1 MRTVIKITSLV
12 FTIFILLSCIEQEGD
27 YGEVGNEVISNL
39 TNKEWNRKYHSVL
52 DDGTEIDMD
61 VTYVLKDNGNGI
73 YKETATYKSGKIE
86 ERTSYFHWTFTTPN
100 FKYIYLDLDCYW
112 EIDKLTKSHLCI
124 YETWDDPVVTPGQ
137 FYKDYQEYNYINETK

>member
-1 MRTVIKITSLV
+1 MKTVIKITSLV

-100 FKYIYLDLDCYW
+100 FKYIYLDLGLLLGD
-112 EIDKLTKSHLCI
+112 
-124 YETWDDPVVTPGQ
+124 
-137 FYKDYQEYNYINETK
+137 

>member
-1 MRTVIKITSLV
+1 MKTVIKITSLV

-100 FKYIYLDLDCYW
+100 FKYIYLDLECYW

>member
-1 MRTVIKITSLV
+1 MKTVIKITSLV

-61 VTYVLKDNGNGI
+61 VTYVLKDNGKGI

>member
-1 MRTVIKITSLV
+1 MKTVIKITSLV

-73 YKETATYKSGKIE
+73 YKETTTYKSGKIE

>member
-1 MRTVIKITSLV
+1 MKTVIKITSLV

-61 VTYVLKDNGNGI
+61 VTYVLKDNRKGI

>member
-1 MRTVIKITSLV
+1 MKTVIKITSLV

-112 EIDKLTKSHLCI
+112 EIDKLTKSNLCI

>member
-1 MRTVIKITSLV
+1 MKTVIKLTSLV

>member
-1 MRTVIKITSLV
+1 MKTVIKITSLV

-27 YGEVGNEVISNL
+27 YGEAGNEVISNL

>member
-27 YGEVGNEVISNL
+27 YGEVGNKVISNL

>member
-1 MRTVIKITSLV
+1 MKTVIKITSLV
-12 FTIFILLSCIEQEGD
+12 FTIFTLLSCIEQEGD